1 MSTKLGGTTESARPF
16 IGNDKGG
23 FFVAK
28 KGEIMIKSTLPDN
41 SVREYEAG
49 VSVGQVTKDIS
60 EGLHRQAL
68 GAVVNGVTRGYME
81 PINEDSDFR
90 VVKFDDPEG
99 KEIFWHTSSHLMAA
113 AIQALWPDT
122 KFAIGPAIND
132 GFYYDME
139 LDHRFVPEDFAKI
152 EKKMLEIAKA
162 DHKMER
168 IEISRDEALKMF
180 EEMGQDYKI
189 ELIND
194 LPEDELI
201 TLYKMGDAFVDLCR
215 GPHLESTKK
224 IKAVK
229 LKTIAGAY
237 WRGDSDRQM
246 LQRLYGISF
255 EKAKQL
261 EEWEE
266 LQKEIERRDHRK
278 IGREMDLFTFHEE
291 GPGFPFFH
299 PNGMILM
306 NELLDWWRGVLEE
319 RGYGEIKTPLIMN
332 EELWH
337 RSGHWDHYKEN
348 MYFTQIDEED
358 YAIKPMNCP
367 GSVLTYASNQHSY
380 RDLPIRLA
388 EFGQVH
394 RHELSGTLHGL
405 FRVRT
410 FTQDDAHVYCL
421 PSQIKE
427 EVYKMIDLADLLYS
441 TFGFKYS
448 LELSTRPDDFMGDI
462 KDWDFA
468 EEQLKAALEERGM
481 DYELNPGDGAFY
493 GPKIDFHLED
503 AAKRTWQCGTIQL
516 DFQLPQN
523 FDLTYIDENGEKQ
536 RPVMLHRAL
545 LGSVERFIG
554 VLTEHFAGRFPL
566 WLNPEQVV
574 IIPVSD
580 KFLDTAND
588 LKSKIKDAGFRVSV
602 DKRSEGVGYKIRQAQ
617 LMRANYMLVVGE
629 KEEESKLLTVRNR
642 DGEETPEVSIENL
655 IEKLSEERDSK
666 SVNPAF

>member
-1 MSTKLGGTTESARPF
+1 MSTKLGGTTESTRPF

-28 KGEIMIKSTLPDN
+28 KGEIMIKITLPDN

-49 VSVGQVTKDIS
+49 VSVGEVTKDIS

-113 AIQALWPDT
+113 AIEALWPDT

-278 IGREMDLFTFHEE
+278 IGREMDLFAFHEE

-421 PSQIKE
+421 PSQIKD

-468 EEQLKAALEERGM
+468 EDQLKAALEERGM

-602 DKRSEGVGYKIRQAQ
+602 DERSEGVGYKIRQAQ

-642 DGEETPEVSIENL
+642 DGEETPEVSVETFIQ
-655 IEKLSEERDSK
+655 KLSEERDNK
-666 SVNPAF
+666 AVNPAF

>member
-1 MSTKLGGTTESARPF
+1 
-16 IGNDKGG
+16 
-23 FFVAK
+23 
-28 KGEIMIKSTLPDN
+28 MIKVTLPDN
-41 SVREYEAG
+41 SVKEYIEG
-49 VSVGQVTKDIS
+49 ILVRDVTKDIS
-60 EGLHRQAL
+60 NGLYRQAV
-68 GAVVNGVTRGYME
+68 GAVVNGKVMGYVE
-81 PINEDSDFR
+81 PLTEDCDFK

-99 KEIFWHTSSHLMAA
+99 KEIFWHTTSHVMAA
-113 AIQALWPDT
+113 AIKQLWPDT
-122 KFAIGPAIND
+122 KFAIGPAIGD

-139 LDHRFVPEDFAKI
+139 TDHRFVPEDLEKI
-152 EKKMLEIAKA
+152 EEKMLEIAK
-162 DHKMER
+162 DDKKMVRVEV
-168 IEISRDEALKMF
+168 SRDEALKMF
-180 EEMGQDYKI
+180 KEEGQDYKV

-194 LPEDELI
+194 LAEDELI
-201 TLYKMGDAFVDLCR
+201 TLYKMGDVFTDLCR

-224 IKAVK
+224 IKAIK

-246 LQRLYGISF
+246 LQRIYGISF

-261 EEWEE
+261 EQWEE

-278 IGREMDLFTFHEE
+278 IGREMDLFSFHEE

-306 NELLDWWRGVLEE
+306 NELLDWWRGVLDE

-348 MYFTQIDEED
+348 MYFTKIDEED

-421 PSQIKE
+421 PSQIKD
-427 EVYKMIDLADLLYS
+427 EVYRMIDLADLLYS

-448 LELSTRPDDFMGDI
+448 LELSTRPDDYMGELE
-462 KDWDFA
+462 DWDFA
-468 EEQLKAALEERGM
+468 EEQLRAALEERGI

-493 GPKIDFHLED
+493 GPKIDFHLLD
-503 AAKRTWQCGTIQL
+503 AAKREWQCGTIQL

-523 FDLTYIDENGEKQ
+523 FDLTYVDENGEKQ

-566 WLNPEQVV
+566 WINPEQVV

-580 KFLDTAND
+580 KFIDTAEKLED
-588 LKSKIKDAGFRVSV
+588 KIKDAGFRVSI

-629 KEEESKLLTVRNR
+629 KEENSKLLTVRNR
-642 DGEETPEVSIENL
+642 DGEETNDVSVDSF
-655 IEKLSEERDSK
+655 IEKIKEESDSK
-666 SVNPAF
+666 SVNSAF

>member
-1 MSTKLGGTTESARPF
+1 
-16 IGNDKGG
+16 
-23 FFVAK
+23 
-28 KGEIMIKSTLPDN
+28 MIKVTLPDN
-41 SVREYEAG
+41 TVREYVEG
-49 VSVGQVTKDIS
+49 ILVRDVTKDIS
-60 EGLHRQAL
+60 PGLYRQAV
-68 GAVVNGVTRGYME
+68 GAVVNGKVMGYIE
-81 PINEDSDFR
+81 PLTEDCDFR

-99 KEIFWHTSSHLMAA
+99 KEIFWHTSSHVMAA
-113 AIQALWPDT
+113 AIKALWPDT
-122 KFAIGPAIND
+122 KFAIGPAVAD

-139 LDHRFVPEDFAKI
+139 LDHRFVPEDFEKI
-152 EKKMLEIAKA
+152 EKKMLEIAK
-162 DHKMER
+162 DDKKMVR
-168 IEISRDEALKMF
+168 IEVSREEALKMF
-180 EEMGQDYKI
+180 KEEGQDYKV

-194 LPEDELI
+194 LPEDEII
-201 TLYKMGDAFVDLCR
+201 TLYKMGDVFTDLCR

-261 EEWEE
+261 EQWEE

-278 IGREMDLFTFHEE
+278 IGKEMDLFAFHEE

-306 NELLDWWRGVLEE
+306 NELLDWWREVLEE

-348 MYFTQIDEED
+348 MYFTKIDEED

-421 PSQIKE
+421 PSQIKD
-427 EVYKMIDLADLLYS
+427 EVYRMIDLADLLYS

-523 FDLTYIDENGEKQ
+523 FDLTYVAENGEKQ

-566 WLNPEQVV
+566 WINPEQVV

-580 KFLDTAND
+580 KFLDTAER
-588 LKSKIKDAGFRVSV
+588 LQGEIKESGFRVSV
-602 DKRSEGVGYKIRQAQ
+602 DARSEGVGYKIRQAQ

-629 KEEESKLLTVRNR
+629 KEESSKLLTVRNR
-642 DGEETPEVSIENL
+642 DGEETSDVSL
-655 IEKLSEERDSK
+655 DKFLEKLEEERDSK
-666 SVNPAF
+666 SVKSLF

>member
-1 MSTKLGGTTESARPF
+1 MTRPF
-16 IGNDKGG
+16 IGNDKGR
-23 FFVAK
+23 FFICEK
-28 KGEIMIKSTLPDN
+28 KLGEIMIKITLPDD
-41 SVREYEAG
+41 SVREYESG
-49 VSVGQVTKDIS
+49 VKVGEVTKDIS
-60 EGLHRQAL
+60 EGLYRAAL
-68 GAVVNGVTRGYME
+68 GAVVNGKVMGYAE
-81 PINEDSDFR
+81 PITEDSDFR
-90 VVKFDDPEG
+90 VVKFEDKEG
-99 KEIFWHTSSHLMAA
+99 KEIFWHTTSHVMAA
-113 AIQALWPDT
+113 AIKKLWPDT
-122 KFAIGPAIND
+122 KFAIGPAVAD

-139 LDHRFVPEDFAKI
+139 VDHRFVPEDFEKI
-152 EKKMLEIAKA
+152 EKEMLAIAKS
-162 DHKMER
+162 DQKMER
-168 IEISRDEALKMF
+168 VEISRDEALKMF
-180 EEMGQDYKI
+180 EEEGQDYKV

-194 LPEDELI
+194 LPTDEMI
-201 TLYKMGDAFVDLCR
+201 TLYKMGDVFTDLCA

-246 LQRLYGISF
+246 LQRIYGISF

-261 EEWEE
+261 EEWQE

-278 IGREMDLFTFHEE
+278 IGKEMDLFAFHEE

-348 MYFTQIDEED
+348 MYFTKIDEED

-441 TFGFKYS
+441 TFGFKYT

-523 FDLTYIDENGEKQ
+523 FDLTYVDENGEKK

-545 LGSVERFIG
+545 LGSIERFIG

-580 KFLDTAND
+580 KFLDTAHELQD
-588 LKSKIKDAGFRVSV
+588 KISDAGFRVKV
-602 DKRSEGVGYKIRQAQ
+602 DGRSEGVGYKIRQAQ

-629 KEEESKLLTVRNR
+629 KEESSKLLTVRNR
-642 DGEETPEVSIENL
+642 DGEETPEVSLEEF
-655 IEKLSEERDSK
+655 IEKISEESKTK
-666 SVNPAF
+666 SVKSAF

>member
-1 MSTKLGGTTESARPF
+1 
-16 IGNDKGG
+16 
-23 FFVAK
+23 
-28 KGEIMIKSTLPDN
+28 MIKVTLPDN
-41 SVREYEAG
+41 SVKEYIEG
-49 VSVGQVTKDIS
+49 ILVRDVTKDIS
-60 EGLHRQAL
+60 NGLYRQAV
-68 GAVVNGVTRGYME
+68 GAVVNGKVMGYIE
-81 PINEDSDFR
+81 PLTEDCDFR

-99 KEIFWHTSSHLMAA
+99 KEIFWHTTSHVMAA
-113 AIQALWPDT
+113 AIKQLWPDT
-122 KFAIGPAIND
+122 KFAIGPAIGD

-139 LDHRFVPEDFAKI
+139 TDHRFVPEDLEKI
-152 EKKMLEIAKA
+152 EEKMLEIAK
-162 DHKMER
+162 DDKKMVRLEV
-168 IEISRDEALKMF
+168 SRDEALKMF
-180 EEMGQDYKI
+180 KEEGQDYKV

-194 LPEDELI
+194 LAEDELI
-201 TLYKMGDAFVDLCR
+201 TLYKMGDVFTDLCR

-246 LQRLYGISF
+246 LQRIYGISF

-278 IGREMDLFTFHEE
+278 IGREMDLFSFHEE

-306 NELLDWWRGVLEE
+306 NELLDWWRDVLEE

-348 MYFTQIDEED
+348 MYFTKIDEED

-421 PSQIKE
+421 PSQIKD
-427 EVYKMIDLADLLYS
+427 EVYRMIDLADLLYS

-448 LELSTRPDDFMGDI
+448 LELSTRPDDYMGELA
-462 KDWDFA
+462 DWDFA
-468 EEQLKAALEERGM
+468 EEQLKAALEERGI

-493 GPKIDFHLED
+493 GPKIDFHLLD
-503 AAKRTWQCGTIQL
+503 AAKREWQCGTIQL

-523 FDLTYIDENGEKQ
+523 FDLTYVDENGEKQ

-554 VLTEHFAGRFPL
+554 VLTEHFA
-566 WLNPEQVV
+566 
-574 IIPVSD
+574 
-580 KFLDTAND
+580 
-588 LKSKIKDAGFRVSV
+588 
-602 DKRSEGVGYKIRQAQ
+602 
-617 LMRANYMLVVGE
+617 
-629 KEEESKLLTVRNR
+629 
-642 DGEETPEVSIENL
+642 
-655 IEKLSEERDSK
+655 
-666 SVNPAF
+666 

>member
-1 MSTKLGGTTESARPF
+1 
-16 IGNDKGG
+16 
-23 FFVAK
+23 
-28 KGEIMIKSTLPDN
+28 MIKITLPDN
-41 SVREYEAG
+41 SVKEYEAG

-60 EGLHRQAL
+60 EGLYRQAL

-99 KEIFWHTSSHLMAA
+99 KEIFWHTSSHVMAA
-113 AIQALWPDT
+113 AIEALWPDT
-122 KFAIGPAIND
+122 KFAIGPAIAD

-139 LDHRFVPEDFAKI
+139 LDHRFVPEDFEKI

-168 IEISRDEALKMF
+168 IEISRTEALKMF

-201 TLYKMGDAFVDLCR
+201 TLYKMGDVFVDLCR

-246 LQRLYGISF
+246 LQRIYGISF

-278 IGREMDLFTFHEE
+278 IGREMDLFSFHEE

-306 NELLDWWRGVLEE
+306 NELLDWWRGVLDE

-348 MYFTQIDEED
+348 MYFTKIDEED

-410 FTQDDAHVYCL
+410 FTQDDAHVYCF
-421 PSQIKE
+421 PSQIKD

-448 LELSTRPDDFMGDI
+448 LELSTRPDDYMGELA
-462 KDWDFA
+462 DWDFA
-468 EEQLKAALEERGM
+468 EEQLKAALEERGI

-493 GPKIDFHLED
+493 GPKIDFHLLD
-503 AAKRTWQCGTIQL
+503 AAKREWQCGTIQL

-523 FDLTYIDENGEKQ
+523 FDLTYVDENGEKQ

-580 KFLDTAND
+580 KFLDTAED
-588 LKSKIKDAGFRVSV
+588 LRKEIKEAGFRVSI
-602 DKRSEGVGYKIRQAQ
+602 DERSEGVGYKIRQAQ

-642 DGEETPEVSIENL
+642 DGEETPEVSVESF
-655 IEKLSEERDSK
+655 IEKLSEERDNK
-666 SVNPAF
+666 SVDSIF

>member
-1 MSTKLGGTTESARPF
+1 
-16 IGNDKGG
+16 
-23 FFVAK
+23 
-28 KGEIMIKSTLPDN
+28 MIKITLPDN
-41 SVREYEAG
+41 SVKEYEAG

-60 EGLHRQAL
+60 EGLYRQAL

-99 KEIFWHTSSHLMAA
+99 KEIFWHTSSHVMAA

-122 KFAIGPAIND
+122 KFAIGPAIAD

-139 LDHRFVPEDFAKI
+139 LDHRFVPEDFEKI

-168 IEISRDEALKMF
+168 IEISREEALKMF

-201 TLYKMGDAFVDLCR
+201 TLYKMGDAFIDLCR

-278 IGREMDLFTFHEE
+278 IGKEMDLFAFHEE

-306 NELLDWWRGVLEE
+306 NELLGWWREVLEE

-348 MYFTQIDEED
+348 MYFTKIDEED

-421 PSQIKE
+421 PSQIKD

-448 LELSTRPDDFMGDI
+448 LELSTRPDDFMGEI

-481 DYELNPGDGAFY
+481 EYELNPGDGAFY

-566 WLNPEQVV
+566 WLNPEQVI

-580 KFLDTAND
+580 KFLDTAED
-588 LKSKIKDAGFRVSV
+588 LEKQIKDAGFRVSV

-642 DGEETPEVSIENL
+642 DGEETPEVSVENL

>member
-1 MSTKLGGTTESARPF
+1 
-16 IGNDKGG
+16 
-23 FFVAK
+23 
-28 KGEIMIKSTLPDN
+28 MIKVTLPDN
-41 SVREYEAG
+41 SVKEYIEG
-49 VSVGQVTKDIS
+49 ILVRDVTKDIS
-60 EGLHRQAL
+60 NGLYRQAV
-68 GAVVNGVTRGYME
+68 GAVVNGKVMGYVE
-81 PINEDSDFR
+81 PLTEDCDFK

-99 KEIFWHTSSHLMAA
+99 KEIFWHTTSHVMAA
-113 AIQALWPDT
+113 AIKQLWPDT
-122 KFAIGPAIND
+122 KFAIGPAISD

-139 LDHRFVPEDFAKI
+139 TDHRFVPEDLEKI
-152 EKKMLEIAKA
+152 EEKMLEIAK
-162 DHKMER
+162 DDKKMVRVEV
-168 IEISRDEALKMF
+168 SRDEALKMF
-180 EEMGQDYKI
+180 KEEGQDYKV

-201 TLYKMGDAFVDLCR
+201 TLYKMGDVFTDLCR

-224 IKAVK
+224 IKAIK

-246 LQRLYGISF
+246 LQRIYGISF

-261 EEWEE
+261 EQWEE

-278 IGREMDLFTFHEE
+278 IGREMDLFSFHEE

-306 NELLDWWRGVLEE
+306 NELLDWWRGVLDE

-348 MYFTQIDEED
+348 MYFTKIDEED

-421 PSQIKE
+421 PSQIKD
-427 EVYKMIDLADLLYS
+427 EVYRMIDLADLLYS

-448 LELSTRPDDFMGDI
+448 LELSTRPDDYMGELE
-462 KDWDFA
+462 DWDFA
-468 EEQLKAALEERGM
+468 EEQLRAALEERGI

-493 GPKIDFHLED
+493 GPKIDFHLLD
-503 AAKRTWQCGTIQL
+503 AAKREWQCGTIQL

-523 FDLTYIDENGEKQ
+523 FDLTYVDENGEKQ

-566 WLNPEQVV
+566 WINPEQVV

-580 KFLDTAND
+580 KFIDTAEKLED
-588 LKSKIKDAGFRVSV
+588 KIKDAGFRVSI

-629 KEEESKLLTVRNR
+629 KEENSKLLTVRNR
-642 DGEETPEVSIENL
+642 DGEETNDVSVDSF
-655 IEKLSEERDSK
+655 IEKIKEESDSK
-666 SVNPAF
+666 SVNSAF

>member
-1 MSTKLGGTTESARPF
+1 
-16 IGNDKGG
+16 
-23 FFVAK
+23 
-28 KGEIMIKSTLPDN
+28 MIKITLPDN
-41 SVREYEAG
+41 SVKEYEAG

-60 EGLHRQAL
+60 EGLYRQAL

-99 KEIFWHTSSHLMAA
+99 KEIFWHTSSHVMAA

-122 KFAIGPAIND
+122 KFAIGPAIAD

-139 LDHRFVPEDFAKI
+139 LDHRFVPEDFEKI

-168 IEISRDEALKMF
+168 IEISRTEALKMF

-278 IGREMDLFTFHEE
+278 IGKEMDLFAFHEE

-306 NELLDWWRGVLEE
+306 NELLGWWREVLEE

-348 MYFTQIDEED
+348 MYFTKIDEED

-421 PSQIKE
+421 PSQIKD

-448 LELSTRPDDFMGDI
+448 LELSTRPDDFMGEI

-481 DYELNPGDGAFY
+481 EYELNPGDGAFY

-566 WLNPEQVV
+566 WLNPEQVI

-580 KFLDTAND
+580 KFLDTAED
-588 LKSKIKDAGFRVSV
+588 LEKQIKDAGFRVSV

-642 DGEETPEVSIENL
+642 DGEETPEVSVENL